1 MSPSPASATDLTAD
15 AASVGQRRL
24 SQHDP
29 RLTSWRAFLRAYH
42 QVARR
47 LDEDLREEHDLSLQE
62 YAALL
67 QLAEAPERRLRMGR
81 LADGVQLSRS
91 GVTRLVDRL
100 VEDGLVDRLA
110 CPSDARGAEAILTES
125 GLSRLRAA
133 APTHLRGI
141 QAYFLAAFQTDELAM
156 LERTMD
162 DVACGRAAAK
172 HGERG
177 SGT

>member
-1 MSPSPASATDLTAD
+1 MPASPATTTKLTA
-15 AASVGQRRL
+15 S
-24 SQHDP
+24 DP

-47 LDEDLREEHDLSLQE
+47 LDEDLRAEHDLSLQE

-81 LADGVQLSRS
+81 LADGVLLSRS

-100 VEDGLVDRLA
+100 VDDGLVDRLA
-110 CPSDARGAEAILTES
+110 CPSDARGAEAILTEA
-125 GLSRLRAA
+125 GLKRLRSA

-141 QAYFLAAFQTDELAM
+141 QAYFLAAFQSDELKL

-162 DVACGRAAAK
+162 DVACGPATHGRRA
-172 HGERG
+172 
-177 SGT
+177 SGHEVTS

>member
-1 MSPSPASATDLTAD
+1 MGTSPATEAPLRA
-15 AASVGQRRL
+15 G
-24 SQHDP
+24 DP

-47 LDEDLREEHDLSLQE
+47 LDEDLRAEHDLSLQE

-67 QLAEAPERRLRMGR
+67 QLAESPDRRLRMGR
-81 LADGVQLSRS
+81 LADGVLLSRS

-110 CPSDARGAEAILTES
+110 CPSDARGAEAILTEA
-125 GLSRLRAA
+125 GLKRLRAA

-141 QAYFLAAFQTDELAM
+141 QAYFLAAFRSDELKL

-162 DVACGRAAAK
+162 DVACGPAS
-172 HGERG
+172 HGHGHHNAPHEG
-177 SGT
+177 PS